1 VPTTAR
7 QVARKTKDRFL
18 RLPGTRA
25 FPPRRLK
32 DLRPRGIT
40 GNDAIALTFDD
51 GPDPDATPAI
61 LSALSDGG
69 VKATFFM
76 CGLAAE
82 RRPDLVR
89 AVAAEGHVIG
99 GHTWHHLA
107 VRDFSDE
114 DWRNE
119 IDRTHDLLASLTRR
133 QVRLFRPPYMSIER
147 SAFPELQKRRLLPMY
162 ASASG
167 ADWLTEDPHA
177 IAMKVSRELHRGAIV
192 LLHDAYGD
200 LLRPGAQPREGVVVS
215 RMGTAAAVPI
225 ILESV
230 REAGL
235 KCVPLPY

>member
-7 QVARKTKDRFL
+7 QVARRAKDRLL

-32 DLRPRGIT
+32 DLRSRGFT

-51 GPDPDATPAI
+51 GPDPEVTPKI

-69 VKATFFM
+69 AKATFFM

-82 RRPDLVR
+82 RHPDIVR
-89 AVAAEGHVIG
+89 AVAGEGHAIG

-107 VRDFSDE
+107 VRGFSEE

-119 IDRTHDLLASLTRR
+119 IDRTHELLASLTRR
-133 QVRLFRPPYMSIER
+133 RVRLFRPPYMDIER
-147 SAFPELQKRRLLPMY
+147 SAFAELKKRRLLPMY

-167 ADWLTEDPHA
+167 GDWLTEDPHA
-177 IAMKVSRELHRGAIV
+177 IAMRVSREIHRGAIV

-200 LLRPGAQPREGVVVS
+200 ILRPGAPPREGVVVS
-215 RMGTAAAVPI
+215 RLGTAAAVPI
-225 ILESV
+225 VLESV